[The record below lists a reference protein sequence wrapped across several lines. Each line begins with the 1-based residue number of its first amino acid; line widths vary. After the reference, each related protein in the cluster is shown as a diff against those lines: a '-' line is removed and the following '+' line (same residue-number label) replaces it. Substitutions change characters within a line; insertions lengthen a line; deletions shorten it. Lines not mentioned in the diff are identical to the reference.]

1 MLFIYGDIMH
11 DSFDEKIIQC
21 LANDGRITINEI
33 SEKINLSQTPVTRRL
48 KKLETDGIIK
58 GYSALIDEK
67 KLGFGFSV
75 FVQVRLERQ
84 IDDELD
90 QFERK
95 VNRLPEVV
103 DCWLM
108 TGKHDYLLR
117 VVTRDIEDFERFL
130 VGQLTKI
137 GGIASIESSI
147 PLRCVKSGIARYR

>member
-1 MLFIYGDIMH
+1 MLN
-11 DSFDEKIIQC
+11 SFDKKIIQC
-21 LANDGRITINEI
+21 LADDGRITVNEI

-48 KKLETDGIIK
+48 RKLEAAGVIK
-58 GYSALIDEK
+58 GYSVLIDEK
-67 KLGFGFSV
+67 KLGFKFSV
-75 FVQVRLERQ
+75 FVQVRLEKQ
-84 IDDELD
+84 IDNELD
-90 QFERK
+90 QFEKK
-95 VNRLPEVV
+95 VKILPEVV

-147 PLRCVKSGIARYR
+147 PLRCVKSDIARYK

>member
-1 MLFIYGDIMH
+1 MLIIYGDIMH

-90 QFERK
+90 QFEKK
-95 VNRLPEVV
+95 VNSLPEVV

>member
-1 MLFIYGDIMH
+1 MH

-90 QFERK
+90 QFEKK
-95 VNRLPEVV
+95 VNSLPEVV

>member
-1 MLFIYGDIMH
+1 ML
-11 DSFDEKIIQC
+11 DSFDKKIIQC
-21 LANDGRITINEI
+21 LADDGRITVNEI

-48 KKLETDGIIK
+48 RKLEATGVIK

-67 KLGFGFSV
+67 KLGFKFSV
-75 FVQVRLERQ
+75 FVQVRLEKQ
-84 IDDELD
+84 IDNELD
-90 QFERK
+90 QFEKK
-95 VNRLPEVV
+95 VKILPEVV

-147 PLRCVKSGIARYR
+147 PLRCVKSDIARYK